1 MVSRNLKITA
11 DAPGDIPAEF
21 ATRAF
26 PLLEQLAEVGRPAIV
41 HDIVRVLKRIAASD
55 PKRTILTVATAVAA
69 APGYA
74 WEPDGAQAV
83 LDLVDTTVAEHRDR
97 ILADPQWTSALRQV
111 LEGFVAQGIDA
122 VIAKVHDLDV
132 MFG

>member
-1 MVSRNLKITA
+1 M
-11 DAPGDIPAEF
+11 
-21 ATRAF
+21 
-26 PLLEQLAEVGRPAIV
+26 IV
-41 HDIVRVLKRIAASD
+41 HDIVRVLKRIAAWD
-55 PKRTILTVATAVAA
+55 PKRTIVTVAAAVAA

-111 LEGFVAQGIDA
+111 MEGFVAQGIDA